1 MTTCIY
7 PTGEWLE
14 ESFKAYQLDPKFEET
29 LKKLSGHFGY
39 HILADPAFGIEKGL
53 YMCMVLDAGK
63 LTRLEH
69 YSEED
74 AKKEADF
81 IMGATPPVW
90 KRILKKLDKF
100 VGAFMGQR
108 IKLEKGDTVGALA
121 LGPHA
126 NTLVDVLTQVEL
138 QFPDDLSPDDLA
150 KFKSTFEEYRAKKDV

>member
-1 MTTCIY
+1 MAEYIY
-7 PTGEWLE
+7 PSPEWLE
-14 ESFKAYQLDPKFEET
+14 ESFKLYGPEFEGK
-29 LKKLSGHFGY
+29 LKSLSGHFAY
-39 HILADPAFGIEKGL
+39 HISADPTFGIEKGF

-63 LTRLEH
+63 LMRLEH

-90 KRILKKLDKF
+90 KRILQKLDKF
-100 VGAFMGQR
+100 VGAFMGGR

-126 NTLVDVLTQVEL
+126 NTLVDSLTQVDL
-138 QFPDDLSPDDLA
+138 KFGDDLSPEELE
-150 KFKSTFEEYRAKKDV
+150 KFKASFAEYREKAGV